1 MPLWYLIHTVGFI
14 SIHVPPYGGATYIYH
29 ILTDGSIIS
38 IHAPVWVRRC
48 LHSDY
53 LNNISIHTPVL
64 GATTEIKSISF
75 LSPISIHAPV
85 WGATGVIARFVASL
99 VLMQFQ
105 ISHWL
110 SNLITGPRLQ
120 HERSESLHQRIPLS
134 SIYATI
140 YFNSRTYVGATYLAY
155 FDTSSE
161 HNFNLRTHV
170 GCDIS

>member
-1 MPLWYLIHTVGFI
+1 M
-14 SIHVPPYGGATYIYH
+14 VPHSYRRLYFNPRTPYGGATYIYH

-53 LNNISIHTPVL
+53 LNNKIFQSTHPCWVRQLRSNRSLFYRQFQSTHPC
-64 GATTEIKSISF
+64 GMRR
-75 LSPISIHAPV
+75 
-85 WGATGVIARFVASL
+85 GVIARFVASL

-120 HERSESLHQRIPLS
+120 HERSKSLHQCIPLS

-140 YFNSRTYVGATYLAY
+140 YFNSRTYVGATYLAH

-161 HNFNLRTHV
+161 HNFNPRTHV